1 MDGNCHEAVPISFFD
16 ATRRN
21 IGEISLYSAQFAL
34 TLHPN
39 NIN

>member
-1 MDGNCHEAVPISFFD
+1 MGTVMRQFPFFFD

>member
-1 MDGNCHEAVPISFFD
+1 MDGNCHEAVPIFF
-16 ATRRN
+16 AVPRRN

>member
-1 MDGNCHEAVPISFFD
+1 MGTVMRQFPFLFFD

>member
-21 IGEISLYSAQFAL
+21 IGENSLYSAQFAL
-34 TLHPN
+34 TLHPI

>member
-1 MDGNCHEAVPISFFD
+1 MDGNCHEAVPIFFD